1 MKKLRLQPVLSDET
15 TNNLIGKFIDN
26 TFIKH
31 HIKEDTEVYNEKNE
45 LLAVLKKNAVSKKN
59 IELARLPLRKAASTS
74 YNRGKAAGE
83 LEKILKIGDIVD
95 GHVVGK
101 IKGSRYIPLIKNGK
115 LSNTSYALPVKSSVI
130 GYMDRYP
137 RMPYCRTTAYTQKN
151 LSAFKSC
158 LPYIKDIDTVFK
170 TYAPHRYAK
179 QKGMADASSP
189 DFVIKDTSF
198 TTVTVNKNFRTACH
212 TDAGDFAKGFGNLGV
227 ISMGKYEGFITVIP
241 KYGLG
246 IDVQN
251 SDIALFD
258 VHEVHGNTEPVKI
271 THYERISVVCY
282 YREKMIYCGSQ
293 EYELNRAKTETKKV
307 ALQDEL
313 EKAKKIKEEILNE
326 I

>member
-1 MKKLRLQPVLSDET
+1 M
-15 TNNLIGKFIDN
+15 
-26 TFIKH
+26 
-31 HIKEDTEVYNEKNE
+31 
-45 LLAVLKKNAVSKKN
+45 
-59 IELARLPLRKAASTS
+59 
-74 YNRGKAAGE
+74 
-83 LEKILKIGDIVD
+83 
-95 GHVVGK
+95 
-101 IKGSRYIPLIKNGK
+101 
-115 LSNTSYALPVKSSVI
+115 
-130 GYMDRYP
+130 
-137 RMPYCRTTAYTQKN
+137 
-151 LSAFKSC
+151 
-158 LPYIKDIDTVFK
+158 
-170 TYAPHRYAK
+170 YAPERYAK
-179 QKGMADASSP
+179 QRAIADASSK

-271 THYERISVVCY
+271 SYYERISVVCY

-307 ALQDEL
+307 ALPDEL
-313 EKAKKIKEEILNE
+313 EKAKKIKGEILNE